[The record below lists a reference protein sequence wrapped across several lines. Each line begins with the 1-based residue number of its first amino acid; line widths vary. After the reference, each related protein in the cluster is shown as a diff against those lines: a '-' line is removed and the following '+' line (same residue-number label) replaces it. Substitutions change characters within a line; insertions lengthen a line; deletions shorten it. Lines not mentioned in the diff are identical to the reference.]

1 MRFLS
6 RASPFEENRPAEL
19 SIEHQLMKKAWNP
32 PFIHGGCRNP
42 GLCDVIEARTKP
54 GEQRDE
60 RMPTD
65 GGNKGSKTP
74 PRQWNVRKTNSRT
87 EIALLQVT
95 NIVQWSINSIKSA
108 DVVTWIKGGGESR
121 WPQRD
126 GRQRDQRV
134 PKPTSKRSKGA
145 DTASKGADTEIG
157 NKQDQE
163 TS

>member
-32 PFIHGGCRNP
+32 PFIHGKCLDP
-42 GLCDVIEARTKP
+42 DLCDVIAACTKP

-74 PRQWNVRKTNSRT
+74 PRQWEARKTNRRT

-95 NIVQWSINSIKSA
+95 NIVQ
-108 DVVTWIKGGGESR
+108 
-121 WPQRD
+121 
-126 GRQRDQRV
+126 
-134 PKPTSKRSKGA
+134 
-145 DTASKGADTEIG
+145 
-157 NKQDQE
+157 
-163 TS
+163 